1 MTKQIGMIHN
11 FGMFMLMFNNNTWN
25 FMIKYQNDV
34 VNFALTCSVV
44 HA

>member
-25 FMIKYQNDV
+25 FMIKYQNDG
-34 VNFALTCSVV
+34 S
-44 HA
+44 